1 MLLVPVNHKPT
12 DIKAAL
18 DLGLPAD
25 VWPRW
30 APECDAIV
38 ALARRQELCI
48 EIPGIDDMAAR
59 Q

>member
-18 DLGLPAD
+18 DMGLPAD
-25 VWPRW
+25 ILACW
-30 APECDAIV
+30 APKCDAIV

-48 EIPGIDDMAAR
+48 EIPGITR
-59 Q
+59 